1 MSGFSGRRSTRHL
14 TAALIAAVACLSGVA
29 TAAQAWWSPAPG
41 SQWQW
46 QLSGGRID
54 TSFEVPIYDL
64 DVDSTPASVVRALHA
79 EGRRVVCYIDAG
91 SWENYRGDRRAY
103 APSLLGRR
111 VAGWPAE
118 RWVDI
123 RRLDGPAGPT
133 GRTLR
138 QILIARID
146 RCRTK
151 GFDAV
156 EPDWMDS
163 YTQKTGFTISAR
175 QQLRFNRFLASAA
188 HTRGLGVALKNDK
201 EQTRALVRYFDFGI
215 DEECQ
220 HWHECLGR
228 GVSDDPG
235 WAPFIAAGK
244 AVLNAEYT
252 DQTSS
257 CAQPRGLSSILKHRN
272 LGNWRAQCPARR
284 R

>member
-1 MSGFSGRRSTRHL
+1 MNGLLRTLAIRPAVL
-14 TAALIAAVACLSGVA
+14 TLLMAVALLAGA
-29 TAAQAWWSPAPG
+29 PIAQAWWAPEPG

-46 QLSGGRID
+46 QLSGQKID
-54 TSFEVPIYDL
+54 TTINVPVYDL
-64 DVDSTPASVVRALHA
+64 DADSTPASVVKALHA
-79 EGRRVVCYIDAG
+79 KGRKVVCYIDAG
-91 SWENYRGDRRAY
+91 SWESYRSDRRAY

-111 VAGWPAE
+111 VGGWPAE

-138 QILIARID
+138 QILTARID
-146 RCRTK
+146 RCRAK
-151 GFDAV
+151 RFDAV

-163 YTQKTGFTISAR
+163 YVQPTGFAISTA
-175 QQLRFNRFLASAA
+175 QQLRFNRFLARTA
-188 HTRGLGVALKNDK
+188 HARGLGVALKNDK
-201 EQTRALVRYFDFGI
+201 EQTRALAGDFDFGI

-228 GVSDDPG
+228 GVKGDPG

-252 DQTSS
+252 DQTGS
-257 CAQPRGLSSILKHRN
+257 CTQPRGLSSILKHRN
-272 LGNWRAQCPARR
+272 LGSWRRQCPVRLR
-284 R
+284 